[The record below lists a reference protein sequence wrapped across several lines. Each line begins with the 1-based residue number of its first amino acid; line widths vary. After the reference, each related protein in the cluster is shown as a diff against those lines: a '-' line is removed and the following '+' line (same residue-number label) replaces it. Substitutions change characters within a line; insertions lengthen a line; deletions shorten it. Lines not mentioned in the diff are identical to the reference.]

1 MATNRKSVNFLP
13 DYLKSDKNSK
23 FLAGTI
29 DPLIQS
35 PKLERIDGFVGSII
49 TPNYNPTTDFYIK
62 EESELRTNYSLEPA
76 LVFKDN
82 SSNVTDVVAFDD
94 IINEIGIQGGKIDN
108 LNRLFRSNFYSYD
121 PHIDWDKLVNYSQYH
136 WLSTGPDSILF
147 ESDINI
153 NDQIIGKPSY
163 IMPNGYALSNGMK
176 LKFSADILPE
186 SYRDKEFYVEG
197 VGKGIKLVD
206 IKLLD
211 VNELSNVLYN
221 ETFDSDKF
229 DTFPFDGDKKLPL
242 LPEYVTINRAS
253 LDLNPWT
260 RYNRWFHLE
269 VIRITAEINNQPFLL
284 SLDTRAVRPIIEFKP
299 NIQLYNFGN
308 KGIGNSSVID
318 TDTTDA
324 FSSVDGTIGYYVDD
338 VLLEDG
344 TTVIF
349 NADVDDNVRGKIYTV
364 QYDTSE
370 KPYILRLIETVTPNL
385 LESIAIN
392 LGTSYQGTTW
402 HYSSYINT
410 DGETKKIWVKS
421 QEHKK
426 INQAPLF
433 DLFDHDNISYTDKN
447 SNFLGSKIFGYDI
460 GTGTDDDILGFPL
473 KYKNSVGVGSY
484 LFKNYFMTDSIE
496 VVTNG
501 VSSLISTGVTYFK
514 LFDILAL
521 TNVWN
526 PSMDYQ
532 IPIIETQTILTA
544 TNTASILSIVP
555 KFDTSEIS
563 VIASINSIL
572 TTATLSTSTLTLT
585 FNKTLNVNDV
595 LLLKITSD
603 QIPNSNGHYDTPIS
617 LTNNPL
623 NGNISTFTLSE
634 LSDHLYTMISRI
646 KTFLG
651 SFPGVSNLRDLDD
664 YSIYGTRLIINANP
678 IVFAKIFLGKKKH
691 NVVDAIR
698 HAGDQYNQFKMNL
711 LTAMETVNSQLSPAD
726 ALDKLLI
733 DLNTDKELYSS
744 YYRSD
749 MLGYGSNKI
758 KRTYTVSNS
767 NNTHYPIG
775 LDFNLTTLSFKSVL
789 IYVNDIQLVNG
800 IDYNFLID
808 EVIISKLLSVGDIIE
823 IYYYPDTL
831 GSFVP
836 ATPSKLGLYP
846 AYPPYIY
853 NDDSYLSSN
862 VVVIQGHD
870 GSIMQSYGDYRDNI
884 ILEYEKRIY
893 NNIKV
898 KYDSSIFNINDT
910 IPGLFRERNYSAS
923 SITGPYFSPYITL
936 PRKEGFFSQI
946 AQFNADDSSQG
957 PYNLGFEW
965 NMFGTKFT
973 QVFIGTNGYL
983 TFGGGT
989 DIYTPVQVG
998 VLSYPA
1004 IYAEYTDLWQGYG
1017 PTGQLLSSGETPGIF
1032 YSTGTVGA
1040 FKYFRMRFQGS
1051 HYIQIYQ
1058 TPTIPAYNY
1067 ECTLYS
1073 NGVDQYVE
1081 TIYENIPSTVRGLGP
1096 GDIGAVFG
1104 IANAGSVSSPGTG
1117 IVLSPQIVEN
1127 NSSHVFYST
1136 SNGGNW
1142 QYAGRG
1148 SFDAF
1153 KFQRKINVFKSTRY
1167 SLSEVNDILIKDFT
1181 KWAGIY
1187 NIDTTVNNV
1196 YNAVDPFTW
1205 NYTTGI
1211 NTVTN
1216 TTVFG
1221 YWRGIYKYF
1230 YDTDR
1235 PDTHPWEILGHV
1247 SKPTWWDTYYSWTDT
1262 TKRSA
1267 LILAITNGYIDKP
1280 PSTISKYTRPQFA
1293 SIVPVNSL
1301 GKLLA
1306 PSEFLVNETGYYD
1319 KISDWKFGD
1328 HGPAETA
1335 WRRSSY
1341 WPFALNSAAA
1351 LLYPCTYTSLMYDT
1365 SRTSLNTST
1374 NQLTYLEDDLYL
1386 NPKKLL
1392 IEGYNNAQTAG
1403 FGVYVV
1409 EKGTQKDLNYLDILK
1424 QDLNYLNFNLFHK
1437 IGGFVSKDKLQV
1449 VIDSIDP
1456 LSQSPGAILPPENY
1470 NLLLNVSNPTKSA
1483 SISGVV
1489 IQKLNNKFIIKGY
1502 DKLNPYF
1509 NIVLPVKSN
1518 SSGVL
1523 TVGGKSEQFT
1533 EWSGAITSTG
1543 LGSIDITSPTSVTT
1557 RYYKQG
1563 QIVRYNNRYYRVKV
1577 GHTTQST
1584 FDVTLFYP
1592 LPELPMVGGAT
1603 AQLSSRFNNTVIQV
1617 SYGSQYSTVQEI
1629 YDILIGYGAY
1639 LESQGFIFDEFNTDL
1654 NEIMDWKYT
1663 GKEFLYWTTQN
1674 WADGNLITLS
1684 PFADYLKYSYTN
1696 SVVDNIS
1703 TGDYEY
1709 SLLKA
1714 DGQSF
1719 PINNFRLSREDDSCI
1734 INTIDTLEGI
1744 FFATLNSVQ
1753 KEHGMVIDNTTIFND
1768 TIYDIETGYKQRRIK
1783 ITGFRTAGWNGDLSS
1798 PGFVYDNV
1806 KTIDWAEYGAYLP
1819 GTVVR
1824 YNGTYYQSNV
1834 KILNDKTFDFT
1845 KWNKLNN
1852 KPESNL
1858 LPNFDYKINQFED
1871 FYSLDIDNFDVAQ
1884 QKLAQ
1889 HLIGYTPRQ
1898 YLNSIITDPISQYKF
1913 YQGFIKEK
1921 GTKNAIDKLSKVGK
1935 FTRQGQISFE
1945 EEWAFRVGNYGGF
1958 STYNEI
1964 EFSLQEELALES
1976 TYLVKFVNSIPSN
1989 TTPLTNYK
1997 LPSDLLITPED
2008 YISLSTFN
2016 TYPSTFSDTNFELT
2030 TAGYVRADDVTVT
2043 AYNKNSLLDIA
2054 NNSLIQEGNT
2064 VWLGFLENGDW
2075 DVYRYTNLS
2084 PKIAGVYISSPGV
2097 DITFTTD
2104 INHNLSIGDIVS
2116 VVRFN
2121 EQVDGIHIIT
2131 DIPRLDQFTVSS
2143 VLTTISNADL
2153 LSNGMLFKFE
2163 KARYTTVRDL
2173 INSNN
2178 LSKLNYDEKIWIDKG
2193 TNDKWQVYKKIE
2205 NYNIGYINTASTTA
2219 FDQQFGYSI
2228 YSQENNKILLM
2239 AAPGQYTNTRYGN
2252 ISVYFKIKNSLSKR
2266 FEFTLNSNNKG
2277 YCNNQLSNEFGYSLS
2292 YDTNK
2297 GLFFVGAP
2305 AASNVKPVSLTS
2317 GTVVLANSD
2326 STPKP
2331 YINEGLVKISSY
2343 NNAITEEKT
2352 EAVLVNPYGTVSNIA
2367 SHARFGHSIYTNNV
2381 DVNTSTTLLVGAP
2394 GDSVNTNTGKVY
2406 VYSVSRTNYYKAT
2419 KAQVIYAY
2427 AKNILAEVYPSEATL
2442 LYWMV
2447 LGLETF
2453 NQQIINDRIANPALA
2468 ASIDQT
2474 RAADSIGILET
2485 RGNVVAAFQNQ
2496 TNPAAPIYPTENEI
2510 RYWMINGLGPDKSTF
2525 ITAWIQI
2532 RNSFPDIATK
2542 IDSERTTVSTTA
2554 TVSIVPHIS
2563 GLNLYS
2569 PNILNFGSQFGDK
2582 IAGNSTGSVIA
2593 ITAPYYSNTV
2603 TNITGMVQLFNV
2615 NATTSYINKIVSPF
2629 GTNDVFGNDIAVS
2642 SNGTYII
2649 ISSINVSNSNKS
2661 FGKVAVYKFN
2671 GSTATLHQIID
2682 NPLPRSGMKFGVS
2695 ISISDDNNTLAIS
2708 ALGTNNIETLTFDKT
2723 SKNGE
2728 TVFDGGATSF
2738 ISNIINSG
2746 VVYVYGN
2753 LNDYF
2758 VFAEKTSDPA
2768 AIAGNGF
2775 GYSVLATNNDI
2786 FVGSP
2791 STTAISRLFE
2801 FYKIDKSVNGL
2812 KLLRE
2817 QTDLVDVSG
2826 IDRIALIDSFKE
2838 ELIEYLDVI
2847 DPLKGKI
2854 AGIAEQELKYKS
2866 AFDPAIYSI
2875 GTELSIVDTELSW
2888 IDEHVGELWWDL
2900 STAKYQW
2907 YEQGD
2912 EIFRKNNWGKLFPG
2926 STIDVY
2932 EWVKSDL
2939 LPSEW
2944 AAQADT
2950 NQGLTKGIS
2959 GQPKYPDNSVV
2970 SVKQLFNNV
2979 TGSAEDIY
2987 FFWVKNKVTVPNVK
3001 NRRISSYQV
3010 SSIILDPVANGL
3022 KFIEILSA
3030 DSLAFANVQPMLV
3043 GNRINA
3049 NIASNSNKNKIPRHT
3064 EWVLMAE
3071 GNSNQMPAALLE
3083 KKLIDSLLG
3092 HDFLGNIVPS
3102 NLLTYRNRYGIGIRP
3117 QQTLFKDRIEALRN
3131 QITFVN
3137 SVLIKEKITGNYNFN
3152 NLNSYD
3158 PTPDELS
3165 KEYDIVVG
3173 DFTEINGINTL
3184 QYEQASLT
3192 CTINNGKI
3200 ISVEVSASGYG
3211 YKITPLV
3218 TIVSSSGKDA
3228 IISTEIN
3235 SRGQVINATIS
3246 NSGSGYVDI
3255 PSLIVRPHTVI
3266 VTYDSR
3272 YNNRWT
3278 MHQFNYNSRNTK
3290 RESWT
3295 MIKNQKY
3302 DTRLYWNYV
3311 NWVSENYNSFKD
3323 YKYVIEGTYGLS
3335 TLEDI
3340 VVGDYVKVNNVG
3352 DGRYII
3358 LEKLANSVIGNFS
3371 LHYDV
3376 VFSQKG
3382 TIQISESL
3390 WKFSNKQ
3397 VAYDVATL
3405 EETLYDQIPDI
3416 ELYRILLALKDDIF
3430 VNNLKVYWNKFFF
3443 AAVKY
3448 AFTEQKLLDWAFK
3461 TSFINVTNTVGSLD
3475 QRPVY
3480 KLDNEKYF
3488 EEYVKEVKP
3497 YHTNIRNY
3505 ISKYTS
3511 LDENSNLSFTD
3522 FDAPSYYNTATNK
3535 FEVVTLA
3542 TTGLINQQPWKLWAD
3557 NYTYCLGS
3565 ITVANPG
3572 IGYTQLPTVTIS
3584 GGGTRVTSIATAEAY
3599 LRNGGIYQIL
3609 VTNPGA
3615 GYTITP
3621 VVTISGGGPNV
3632 ILTASVSV
3640 SLLNFTTR
3648 KNIIGLRF
3656 DRVSAYPEIGDI
3668 DVNDTFICSGK
3679 QDKFTLSILADRN
3692 KLDISPTLDGKL
3704 ILSNDYTIQYYR
3716 DENEKEYSRFVF
3728 LNYIPNKDQIFKI
3741 SYKKSIELYT
3751 AVDRITKLNTSTDSI
3766 SSFMSGVEYPNNIIQ
3781 GLPFEYSA
3789 SWDGIQNNSKY
3800 DVSAWSDVVGYYASA
3815 KLIRNVQMGTSTLYL
3830 STTTDIYLG
3839 QVINILNSTT
3849 TRIRQDTVVVGIN
3862 TTASTITISQP
3873 YYVIK
3878 TVKSTATNI
3887 GSDIVITTAKTFNNG
3902 IILGDTVTIAGMDYN
3917 QFNGQYTISSI
3928 LDNDKFIVK
3937 ARAVL
3942 PTTATIITFGD
3953 ANATI
3958 STIPV
3963 AINTASVLIG
3973 YGSDI
3978 YSKSIAN
3985 TITVELLIPYKE
3997 IVRIQIFKDNETV
4010 EMPTGIPITGP
4021 YPNSEYY
4028 FLTVDPVTQNVIA
4041 NFYQMGRATYTLKY
4055 YVYGNTTV
4063 EFWKTDINQSNLE
4076 STISGGSWSWNNFL
4090 GGQGVTFTS
4099 TSVISGNIPIVIDG
4113 DQFVSERS
4121 SYAPEECVNGHVLDS
4136 LGINVYTKAEVSY
4149 PTVLSGS
4156 FPVIAGTYVSATLSI
4171 PVTQYAGMI
4180 VHYNGKMFSRVD
4192 NALDLSSSTQYYMV
4206 GNVIHMGLQSV
4217 SGRAGYTMITIGG
4230 DYSVLDSNLLPVTN
4244 VSRATVISLL
4254 SNINDVHG
4262 TYVLVNGIHIE
4273 EITQEQANLGT
4284 YGYVVGPYSDINNR
4298 ASVTVYNLPSLGTNN
4313 IQAWFL
4319 QSKYTNFNRVNE
4331 EIINVGTSQTIFQL
4345 DYVPGNIEPASAQ
4358 VIVEISDSTTGRKR
4372 LLPPWVSYY
4381 QVVNG
4386 QLTFAVDNKH
4396 NRSASTY
4403 SPNTVSVYANGVK
4416 LRPGFDYTLNEA
4428 NSTVTIIQ
4436 GLLNNGDA
4444 VAVVGLIDYDY
4455 NIEGNLLKL
4464 ITPVSNVDI
4473 KVTSFTDHDNML
4485 IKTERFDGSLT
4496 RRFTLS
4502 FAPLSDDYVW
4512 VYVDGISLTAR
4523 NEFNILDDS
4532 RTIEVSDLISVT
4544 TASSITITTINPPSF
4559 GNYILGYRVF
4569 NDMFNRGHFNRL
4581 SAFHSTTLLKPLK
4594 HTDSE
4599 IYLTDGNGIIPPN
4612 PLINKPGIVII
4623 DGERIEF
4630 SDKDGNVLRQLR
4642 RSTLG
4647 TGPATFSN
4655 IGTQVF
4661 DQSAQQTIPYTE
4673 TTLIQTTST
4682 TATIYVINTLTTTA
4696 TGAGIVL
4703 NPYIDAVNQ
4712 VTVYYGG
4719 RQLRKTSL
4727 SVALDKF
4734 SNQTIKIFDP
4744 EFTINTATN
4753 TLRLNISDSNG
4764 IDTDIT
4770 IVQRKGYVWTGTESL
4785 LTSSVI
4791 QAQFL
4796 RKRKSILPDTY
4807 YYGASPII
4815 TTDDY
4820 EILTDNN
4827 NNPLEGY

>member
-1 MATNRKSVNFLP
+1 MATSKKSVNFLP

-35 PKLERIDGFVGSII
+35 PKLERIDGFIGSVI

-62 EESELRTNYSLEPA
+62 EDSELRTNYSLEPA

-94 IINEIGIQGGKIDN
+94 IINEIGIQGSKIDN
-108 LNRLFRSNFYSYD
+108 LNRLFKSNFYSYD
-121 PHIDWDKLVNYSQYH
+121 PYIDWDKLINYSQYH

-147 ESDINI
+147 EGNINI
-153 NDQIIGKPSY
+153 NNQIIGKVSY

-176 LKFSADILPE
+176 LKFSTEIFPE

-242 LPEYVTINRAS
+242 IPEYVTINRAS

-284 SLDTRAVRPIIEFKP
+284 SLDTRALRPIIEFKP

-370 KPYILRLIETVTPNL
+370 NPYILRLIETVTPNL

-421 QEHKK
+421 QEHTK

-501 VSSLISTGVTYFK
+501 VTSLISTGVTYFK
-514 LFDILAL
+514 LFDISAL
-521 TNVWN
+521 TNVWSSSTN
-526 PSMDYQ
+526 YQ

-555 KFDTSEIS
+555 TFNTFEIS
-563 VIASINSIL
+563 VVASINSIL

-603 QIPNSNGHYDTPIS
+603 QIPNSNGHYETPIS

-646 KTFLG
+646 KTFSG
-651 SFPGVSNLRDLDD
+651 SFPGISNLRDLSN
-664 YSIYGTRLIINANP
+664 YSKYGTRLIINVNP
-678 IVFAKIFLGKKKH
+678 IVFAGIFLGKKKH

-733 DLNTDKELYSS
+733 DLNNDKELYSS

-846 AYPPYIY
+846 AYPPYIF
-853 NDDSYLSSN
+853 NDESYLSSN

-898 KYDSSIFNINDT
+898 KYDPSIFNINDT
-910 IPGLFRERNYSAS
+910 IPGLFKKN
-923 SITGPYFSPYITL
+923 
-936 PRKEGFFSQI
+936 
-946 AQFNADDSSQG
+946 
-957 PYNLGFEW
+957 
-965 NMFGTKFT
+965 
-973 QVFIGTNGYL
+973 
-983 TFGGGT
+983 
-989 DIYTPVQVG
+989 
-998 VLSYPA
+998 
-1004 IYAEYTDLWQGYG
+1004 EY
-1017 PTGQLLSSGETPGIF
+1017 LLSEI
-1032 YSTGTVGA
+1032 
-1040 FKYFRMRFQGS
+1040 
-1051 HYIQIYQ
+1051 
-1058 TPTIPAYNY
+1058 
-1067 ECTLYS
+1067 
-1073 NGVDQYVE
+1073 
-1081 TIYENIPSTVRGLGP
+1081 
-1096 GDIGAVFG
+1096 
-1104 IANAGSVSSPGTG
+1104 
-1117 IVLSPQIVEN
+1117 
-1127 NSSHVFYST
+1127 
-1136 SNGGNW
+1136 
-1142 QYAGRG
+1142 
-1148 SFDAF
+1148 
-1153 KFQRKINVFKSTRY
+1153 
-1167 SLSEVNDILIKDFT
+1167 NDILIKDFT

-1187 NIDTTVNNV
+1187 NIDTTVNNI

-1211 NTVTN
+1211 NTITN
-1216 TTVFG
+1216 TTVSG

-1235 PDTHPWEILGHV
+1235 PDTHPWEILGHI
-1247 SKPTWWDTYYSWTDT
+1247 SKPTWWDTYYSWTNT

-1267 LILAITNGYIDKP
+1267 LILAITNGYTDKP
-1280 PSTISKYTRPQFA
+1280 PSTISKYIRPQFA
-1293 SIVPVNSL
+1293 SIVPVDSL

-1351 LLYPCTYTSLMYDT
+1351 LLHPCTYTSLMYDT

-1409 EKGTQKDLNYLDILK
+1409 EKGTQKDLNYLNILK

-1509 NIVLPVKSN
+1509 NIVSPVKSN

-1543 LGSIDITSPTSVTT
+1543 LGSIDITSPTAVTT

-1603 AQLSSRFNNTVIQV
+1603 VQLSSRFNNTVIQV

-1819 GTVVR
+1819 GIVVR

-1845 KWNKLNN
+1845 KWNKLNS

-1964 EFSLQEELALES
+1964 EFSLQEELVLES

-1997 LPSDLLITPED
+1997 LPSDLLITPD
-2008 YISLSTFN
+2008 NYISSSTFN

-2075 DVYRYTNLS
+2075 DVYRYTDLS

-2163 KARYTTVRDL
+2163 KARYNTVRDL

-2178 LSKLNYDEKIWIDKG
+2178 ISKLNYDEKIWVDKG
-2193 TNDKWQVYKKIE
+2193 TNDKWQVYKKIK
-2205 NYNIGYINTASTTA
+2205 NYNVGYINTASTTA

-2239 AAPGQYTNTRYGN
+2239 AAPGQYTDTRYGN
-2252 ISVYFKIKNSLSKR
+2252 ISVYFKITNSLSKR

-2292 YDTNK
+2292 HDTNK

-2352 EAVLVNPYGTVSNIA
+2352 EAVLVNPYGTISNIA

-2381 DVNTSTTLLVGAP
+2381 NVNTSTTLLVGAP
-2394 GDSVNTNTGKVY
+2394 GDSVNTTTGNVY

-2427 AKNILAEVYPSEATL
+2427 AKNILAELYPSEATL

-2468 ASIDQT
+2468 ANIDQT
-2474 RAADSIGILET
+2474 RAADLIGILET
-2485 RGNVVAAFQNQ
+2485 RGNVVAAYQNQ
-2496 TNPAAPIYPTENEI
+2496 TKPAAPIYPTESEI

-2525 ITAWIQI
+2525 ITAWVQT
-2532 RNSFPDIATK
+2532 RTNNPDLVTK
-2542 IDSERTTVSTTA
+2542 IDSERATALTTA

-2563 GLNLYS
+2563 GLILNS
-2569 PNILNFGSQFGDK
+2569 ANILNSGSQFGDK

-2615 NATTSYINKIVSPF
+2615 NVNSRYINKIVSPF

-2642 SNGTYII
+2642 SDGTYII

-2695 ISISDDNNTLAIS
+2695 VSISDNNTLAIS
-2708 ALGTNNIETLTFDKT
+2708 ALGTNNTETLTFDKT

-2738 ISNIINSG
+2738 ISNITNSG

-2758 VFAEKTSDPA
+2758 VFAEKISDPA

-2979 TGSAEDIY
+2979 TGSVEDIY

-3001 NRRISSYQV
+3001 NRRINSYQV

-3064 EWVLMAE
+3064 EWVLMSE
-3071 GNSNQMPAALLE
+3071 GNSNQMPAPLLE

-3165 KEYDIVVG
+3165 REYDIIVG
-3173 DFTEINGINTL
+3173 DFTEINSINTL

-3200 ISVEVSASGYG
+3200 TSVEVLVQGYG

-3218 TIVSSSGKDA
+3218 TIISSSGKDA
-3228 IISTEIN
+3228 VISTEIN

-3255 PSLIVRPHTVI
+3255 PPLIVRPQTVI

-3290 RESWT
+3290 REPWT

-3302 DTRLYWNYV
+3302 NTRLYWNYV

-3488 EEYVKEVKP
+3488 EEYVNEVKP

-3511 LDENSNLSFTD
+3511 LDENSNLLFTD

-3542 TTGLINQQPWKLWAD
+3542 NTGLINQQPWKLWAD

-3565 ITVANPG
+3565 IIVANPG

-3621 VVTISGGGPNV
+3621 IVTISGGGPNV

-3692 KLDISPTLDGKL
+3692 KLDIFPTLDGKL

-3751 AVDRITKLNTSTDSI
+3751 AVDRITKFNTSTDSI

-3815 KLIRNVQMGTSTLYL
+3815 KLIRNVQIGTSTLYL

-3849 TRIRQDTVVVGIN
+3849 TRIRQDTVVVDIN

-3887 GSDIVITTAKTFNNG
+3887 GSDIVITTSKTFNNG
-3902 IILGDTVTIAGMDYN
+3902 IVLGDRVTIAGMDYN

-3937 ARAVL
+3937 AQSVL
-3942 PTTATIITFGD
+3942 PTTATIITFGV

-3978 YSKSIAN
+3978 YSKSITN
-3985 TITVELLIPYKE
+3985 TITVELLKPYKE
-3997 IVRIQIFKDNETV
+3997 IVRIQIFKDNETA

-4041 NFYQMGRATYTLKY
+4041 NFYQMRNTTYTLKY

-4076 STISGGSWSWNNFL
+4076 STISGGSWSWNNFV

-4099 TSVISGNIPIVIDG
+4099 TSVISGNTPIVIDG

-4156 FPVIAGTYVSATLSI
+4156 FPIIAGTSTAVTLSV
-4171 PVTQYAGMI
+4171 PMTQYAGII
-4180 VHYNGKMFSRVD
+4180 VHYNGKMFDRVD
-4192 NALDLSSSTQYYMV
+4192 TALDVSSSTQYYMI
-4206 GNVIHMGLQSV
+4206 GNVIHIGTQRV

-4230 DYSVLDSNLLPVTN
+4230 DYSVLDSNLIIVKNVTT
-4244 VSRATVISLL
+4244 ATVISLL
-4254 SNINDVHG
+4254 SSIIDVHG
-4262 TYVLVNGIHIE
+4262 AYVLVNGIPVE
-4273 EITQEQANLGT
+4273 EITQEEADADT
-4284 YGYVVGPYSDINNR
+4284 YGYVVGPYSDVNNR
-4298 ASVTVYNLPSLGTNN
+4298 ASVTVYNLPGSATYTV
-4313 IQAWFL
+4313 QAWFL

-4331 EIINVGTSQTIFQL
+4331 EIITAGTNQTIFEL
-4345 DYVPGNIEPASAQ
+4345 AYIPGNIEPASAQ
-4358 VIVEISDSTTGRKR
+4358 VIVEIFNSTTGRKR

-4381 QVVNG
+4381 QVINS

-4396 NRSASTY
+4396 SRPSNTY

-4416 LRPGFDYTLNEA
+4416 LRPGFDYTLNEI

-4569 NDMFNRGHFNRL
+4569 TDMFNRSHFKRL

-4673 TTLIQTTST
+4673 TTSIQTTST
-4682 TATIYVINTLTTTA
+4682 TATIYIINTLTTTA

-4727 SVALDKF
+4727 SVALNKF

-4807 YYGASPII
+4807 YYGEDPVLIDDNNEII
-4815 TTDDY
+4815 
-4820 EILTDNN
+4820 TDNN
-4827 NNPLEGY
+4827 NTPLEGY